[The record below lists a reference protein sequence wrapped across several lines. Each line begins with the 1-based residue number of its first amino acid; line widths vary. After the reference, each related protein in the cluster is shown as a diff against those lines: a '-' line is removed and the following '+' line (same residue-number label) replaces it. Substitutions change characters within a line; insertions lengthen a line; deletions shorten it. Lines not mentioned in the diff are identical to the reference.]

1 MTDLHLDIEGMH
13 CANCVRNVQ
22 RALEKADG
30 VTVSRVS
37 IGAADVKFDSSKTSA
52 DQVAAVVTDA
62 GYPAKAA

>member
-1 MTDLHLDIEGMH
+1 MTDLHLEIEGMH

-22 RALEKADG
+22 RALEKVDG
-30 VTVSRVS
+30 VTVNRVS
-37 IGAADVKFDSSKTSA
+37 IGGADLKFDGSKTSA